1 MEIILQMIRHTSVML
16 TELLKLMKR
25 NEKKLMSRLK
35 LKILLTW
42 YIFLIFVLSLPFT
55 PTIYLSIWL
64 AVYISV
70 FIYYILAFLPTVWF
84 IVLYLFLMKNVGI
97 MMMSLIIYDI
107 TKESDITINRISL
120 LEQSLCFLKEKNVL
134 NILFFTLCWI

>member
-1 MEIILQMIRHTSVML
+1 MEIILQMIRHTLVML
-16 TELLKLMKR
+16 TELLKLY
-25 NEKKLMSRLK
+25 KKLMSRLK